1 MQAHPTPE
9 PLRAGV
15 FEALRDLAREGPV
28 EVDVRGSCMAPR
40 IADGQRVR
48 VVAARVYWPGD
59 ILAFQ
64 SGDGRLRVHRLLGWA
79 PGGLVTRGDHCPCH
93 DGAVPAAR
101 VLGRV
106 EQRVGLAERARAV
119 LDVLRLVLHR

>member
-1 MQAHPTPE
+1 MNPVPV
-9 PLRAGV
+9 GV

-48 VVAARVYWPGD
+48 VVSSRIYWPGD

-64 SGDGRLRVHRLLGWA
+64 SGDGRLRVHRLLGYA

-93 DGAVPAAR
+93 DGAVPAVR
-101 VLGRV
+101 ILGRV
-106 EQRVGLAERARAV
+106 AERVRLADRARAV
-119 LDVLRLVLHR
+119 LEALRLVLRR